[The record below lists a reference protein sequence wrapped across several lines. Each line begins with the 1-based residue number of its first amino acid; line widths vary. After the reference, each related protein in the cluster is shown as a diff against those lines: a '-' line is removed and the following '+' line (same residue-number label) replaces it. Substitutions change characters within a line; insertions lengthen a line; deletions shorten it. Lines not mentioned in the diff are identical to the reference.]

1 VIRLGVRVA
10 RENAEAALFDL
21 LTFSPTGVEE
31 CDIDAETIEYALY
44 GSAHELPSDAAL
56 GAQLPGVLIETQRSE
71 VADDWQDRWREF
83 HRPATVAERIHV
95 RAPWH
100 EPCGP
105 GLIELVIEPAQAF
118 GTGAHATTRMC
129 LELLVELERRGEA
142 HGSLL
147 DVGCGSGVLAIA
159 AAKLGFAPVIA
170 LDNDPLAAQAT
181 AENAI
186 ANGVHLEACLAD
198 LEVDELPAARTI
210 VANLLL
216 EPLFA
221 LAARLESMPAY
232 LIASGLLD
240 HQGERLASALA
251 MRELD
256 RRREGEW
263 LAVLYER
270 GSGPRVSSERAMS
283 ITDTIKADVAT
294 AMKAHDPERVGALRL
309 LLSELQKAA
318 KDGSSD
324 ELAVLR
330 RERKRRGESERA
342 YREGGREDLAD
353 SEAREAELIGGYL
366 PAELDDAQL
375 AEIVERAIAKAGAST
390 QRDIGKVMPVAMAEV
405 AGRADGR
412 RVSEQVRDALPAT

>member
-1 VIRLGVRVA
+1 MIRLGVRVA
-10 RENAEAALFDL
+10 RENAEAALLDL
-21 LTFSPTGVEE
+21 LTFSPAGVEE
-31 CDIDAETIEYALY
+31 CEIDAATIEYVLY
-44 GSAHELPSDAAL
+44 GSAYELPSDGAL
-56 GAQLPGVLIETQRSE
+56 RAQLAGVLIETQRSE
-71 VADDWQDRWREF
+71 VADDWQERWRQF
-83 HRPATVAERIHV
+83 HRPTTVAERIHV

-129 LELLVELERRGEA
+129 LELLVALEHRGEA

-170 LDNDPLAAQAT
+170 LDNDPLAARAT

-186 ANGVHLEACLAD
+186 ANGIQLDVRLAD
-198 LEVDELPAARTI
+198 LEHDELPAARTV

-216 EPLFA
+216 EPLLA
-221 LAARLESMPAY
+221 LAVRLERKPAH
-232 LIASGLLD
+232 LIASGLLE

-251 MRELD
+251 MHELV
-256 RRREGEW
+256 RRREREW

-270 GSGPRVSSERAMS
+270 GPRVSSQRAMS
-283 ITDTIKADVAT
+283 ITDTIKADIAT
-294 AMKAHDPERVGALRL
+294 AMKAHEPERVGALRL
-309 LLSELQKAA
+309 LLSELQRAA
-318 KDGSSD
+318 KDGASD

-342 YREGGREDLAD
+342 YRDGGREDLAQV
-353 SEAREAELIGGYL
+353 EAREAALIGGYL
-366 PAELDDAQL
+366 PAELDDAEL
-375 AEIVERAIAKAGAST
+375 AEIVARAIAQAGAST
-390 QRDIGKVMPVAMAEV
+390 QRDLGKVMPIAIAEV